1 MKGRYNYKAICV
13 KVISGDTISAMVD
26 LGFDVWI
33 SVNVRLF
40 GIAAPDFR
48 SKKIEDRE
56 KAMKSKKKL
65 EEILTNK
72 EFLLRSMDVGKNK
85 RCLAEIIVDG
95 INVNEL
101 LIKKGYARVFLSK

>member
-48 SKKIEDRE
+48 SKK
-56 KAMKSKKKL
+56 
-65 EEILTNK
+65 N
-72 EFLLRSMDVGKNK
+72 
-85 RCLAEIIVDG
+85 
-95 INVNEL
+95 
-101 LIKKGYARVFLSK
+101 